1 MVRTTTTAP
10 APSYLARDVEA
21 VLQLT
26 PRQQGMLFHSLLD
39 PGSAVFFQ
47 QVVAELDGEMES
59 DAFAATW
66 QDLMARHQSL
76 RTAFLW
82 ERRDEPCTVI
92 LRPAVAPSEWLAWSA
107 AENTGWSEPRVSAIH
122 EETGKEL

>member
-66 QDLMARHQSL
+66 PDLMARHQSL

-82 ERRDEPCTVI
+82 ERRVTPSQPI
-92 LRPAVAPSEWLAWSA
+92 LHHAVAPLDWLHWYDSGC
-107 AENTGWSEPRVSAIH
+107 TCTSDRSPP
-122 EETGKEL
+122 LPFP